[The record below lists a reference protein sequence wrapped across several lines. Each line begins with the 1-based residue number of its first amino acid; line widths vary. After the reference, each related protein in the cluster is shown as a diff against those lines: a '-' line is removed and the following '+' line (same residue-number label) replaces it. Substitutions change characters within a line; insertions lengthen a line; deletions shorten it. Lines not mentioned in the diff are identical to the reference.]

1 MASQALTDYE
11 RQRLENIRR
20 NDEMLA
26 ALKLQSKAS
35 ELSAA
40 SKRQRVETKSEKVY
54 PKTKPKKETPMVLRR
69 SLRARGIPPDAKK
82 LVDIDDLTESAT
94 KIRKSETKSMS
105 SPRVL
110 GPLEMVEV
118 CSERESHPSLIES
131 ILGVLSK
138 SLLSRSGKEELV
150 DDVKEFKMGGRNG
163 NFSNEVEIEG
173 GGDGNCLKMDPI
185 DNYSNLIK
193 RVTEGLISDVKDP
206 LLSSIKMEHKNDGSC
221 LKPASLVLN
230 ADNIARVV
238 PGRIMAVRF
247 FPCLDSKMIVVG
259 NKFGEVG
266 FWNADHEGEEGNGVY
281 LYHPHSGPISG
292 ISIQRHALSKVYT
305 SCYDGFIRLMDVE
318 KEMFDLVYRN
328 EDTIFSLSQQSNDAN
343 CLYFSEGRGGLNIWD
358 KRTGNCTMEWT
369 LHEDRINSIDFNVG
383 NSNIMA
389 TSSSD
394 GTACIW
400 DLRSVSDEKPQTLK
414 TITHK
419 KAIHSAYFSPSGRF
433 LATTRMMNFSQF
445 HLPSVSPK
453 APKLGRCSSSF
464 DDTVGIYGG
473 VNFKDTSLIPHDNQ
487 TGRWISSFRA
497 IWGWDDSYIFIG
509 NMKRAVDVISRA
521 YRKRVFVLQSPK
533 ISAIP
538 CRFDAHPYDVGTLAG
553 ATSGGQVYMWTMSP
567 DI

>member
-1 MASQALTDYE
+1 MAAQALTEYE

-20 NDEMLA
+20 NDEMMA

-54 PKTKPKKETPMVLRR
+54 PKTKPKNETPMVLRR

-82 LVDIDDLTESAT
+82 VVDDPTEPAT
-94 KIRKSETKSMS
+94 KIRKSDTKSKP
-105 SPRVL
+105 SPPVL
-110 GPLEMVEV
+110 GPLEMIEV
-118 CSERESHPSLIES
+118 CSERESHRSLIES
-131 ILGVLSK
+131 ILGISNK
-138 SLLSRSGKEELV
+138 SLLCRSVK
-150 DDVKEFKMGGRNG
+150 DDVKD
-163 NFSNEVEIEG
+163 SNEIKTEG
-173 GGDGNCLKMDPI
+173 GGDGSCLKMGPI
-185 DNYSNLIK
+185 DNYSNLVKRETEELTCDIK
-193 RVTEGLISDVKDP
+193 DHK
-206 LLSSIKMEHKNDGSC
+206 HKNDGSC

-247 FPCLDSKMIVVG
+247 FPCRDSRMIVVG
-259 NKFGEVG
+259 NKFGDVG
-266 FWNADHEGEEGNGVY
+266 FWNADHEAEEGNGVY

-305 SCYDGFIRLMDVE
+305 SCYDGFIRLMDAE
-318 KEMFDLVYRN
+318 REMFDLVYHN
-328 EDTIFSLSQQSNDAN
+328 EDTIYSLSQQSNDAN
-343 CLYFSEGRGGLNIWD
+343 CLYFAEGRGGLRIWD
-358 KRTGNCTMEWT
+358 KRTGNCPMEWT
-369 LHEDRINSIDFNVG
+369 LHEDRINSIDFNVE
-383 NSNIMA
+383 NCNIMA

-400 DLRSVSDEKPQTLK
+400 DLRSVNAEKLETLM
-414 TITHK
+414 TISHK
-419 KAIHSAYFSPSGRF
+419 RAIHSAYFSPSGRF
-433 LATTRMMNFSQF
+433 LATT
-445 HLPSVSPK
+445 
-453 APKLGRCSSSF
+453 SF
-464 DDTVGIYGG
+464 DDNVGISGG
-473 VNFKDTSLIPHDNQ
+473 VNFKDFSLIPHDNQ

-521 YRKRVFVLQSPK
+521 HRKRVFVLQSPN

-538 CRFDAHPYDVGTLAG
+538 CRFDAHPYDVGILAA
-553 ATSGGQVYMWTMSP
+553 ATSGGQVYMWTMNQ

>member
-20 NDEMLA
+20 NDEMMA

-40 SKRQRVETKSEKVY
+40 SKRQRLETKSEKVY
-54 PKTKPKKETPMVLRR
+54 PKTKPRNETPMVLRR
-69 SLRARGIPPDAKK
+69 SLRARGISPDAKK
-82 LVDIDDLTESAT
+82 VVDELTEPAT
-94 KIRKSETKSMS
+94 KIRKSDTKSKP

-110 GPLEMVEV
+110 GPVEMIEV
-118 CSERESHPSLIES
+118 CSERESHRSLIES
-131 ILGVLSK
+131 ILSISNK
-138 SLLSRSGKEELV
+138 SLLSRSVE
-150 DDVKEFKMGGRNG
+150 DDVKEGNG
-163 NFSNEVEIEG
+163 TFPNEIKTEG
-173 GGDGNCLKMDPI
+173 GGDGNCLKVEPN
-185 DNYSNLIK
+185 DNYPNLVK
-193 RVTEGLISDVKDP
+193 TETEELTSDTKGH
-206 LLSSIKMEHKNDGSC
+206 LMSSFKMEHKNDGSC
-221 LKPASLVLN
+221 IKPASLVLN

-238 PGRIMAVRF
+238 PGRIMAVKF
-247 FPCLDSKMIVVG
+247 FPCRDSRMIVVG

-266 FWNADHEGEEGNGVY
+266 FWNADHEAEEGNGVY

-305 SCYDGFIRLMDVE
+305 SCYDGFIRLLDVE

-328 EDTIFSLSQQSNDAN
+328 EDTVYSLSQQSNDAN
-343 CLYFSEGRGGLNIWD
+343 CLYFAGGRGGLNIWD
-358 KRTGNCTMEWT
+358 RRTGNCPMEWT
-369 LHEDRINSIDFNVG
+369 LHEDRINSIDFNVE
-383 NSNIMA
+383 NCNIMA

-400 DLRSVSDEKPQTLK
+400 DLRSVNAEKPKTLK
-414 TITHK
+414 TISHK
-419 KAIHSAYFSPSGRF
+419 RAIHSAYLSPSGRF
-433 LATTRMMNFSQF
+433 LATT
-445 HLPSVSPK
+445 
-453 APKLGRCSSSF
+453 SF
-464 DDTVGIYGG
+464 DDNVGISGG
-473 VNFKDTSLIPHDNQ
+473 VNFKDTLMIPHDNQ

-521 YRKRVFVLQSPK
+521 QRKRVFVLQSPN

-553 ATSGGQVYMWTMSP
+553 ATSGGQVYMWTMSR